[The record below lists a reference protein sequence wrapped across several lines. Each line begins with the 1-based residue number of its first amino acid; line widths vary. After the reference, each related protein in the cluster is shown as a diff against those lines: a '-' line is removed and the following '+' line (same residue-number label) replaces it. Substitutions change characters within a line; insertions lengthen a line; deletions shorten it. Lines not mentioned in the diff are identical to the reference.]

1 MLIYKK
7 KISCTAK
14 NGGIIMIVPLTNEN
28 ENVWAEMCVA
38 LWPDLTIDEVL
49 RMNHD
54 GLFKYEFLYF
64 EGTEPVAFLSLSLR
78 SDYVE
83 GSSSSPVGYIEGI
96 YVKPEFRRKGIAEKL
111 IDHAKEWSKKF
122 DCSELASDCV
132 LDNEANQAFHTGVG
146 FTEANKIVC
155 YIMQL

>member
-1 MLIYKK
+1 
-7 KISCTAK
+7 
-14 NGGIIMIVPLTNEN
+14 MIVSLTEEN
-28 ENVWAEMCVA
+28 EKVWAEMCVA

-54 GLFKYEFLYF
+54 GMFKNEFLYI
-64 EGTEPVAFLSLSLR
+64 EGGEAVAFLSLSIR

-83 GSSSSPVGYIEGI
+83 GSDSSPVGYIEGI
-96 YVKPEFRRKGIAEKL
+96 YVKPEFRRKGIAEKM

-132 LDNEANQAFHTGVG
+132 LDNEASQAFHTSVG
-146 FTEANKIVC
+146 FKETNRIIC